1 MNIKMNSLSSWPS
14 NSSKSS
20 GMHALS
26 GKDVNKQQV
35 NGAAIYTQ
43 RMNQNKQSATQG
55 KNEELRNLLRGL
67 DGNNKNNNSNKAT
80 LIGKTNGFLD
90 TKTKYNTKD
99 KLDIKKYKYN
109 YKQISSKILSA
120 KTSVSA
126 GQAVIAAKR
135 KVIEV
140 KRKLVANPKDSDE
153 LQAALIHAERMEMAA
168 RKKKH
173 NLEMEELVSNTMKR
187 DDFSKKRDE
196 LNQSSE
202 DMTAVE
208 VDAREEEIYGREDE
222 IFTERQE
229 MVEDLRA
236 QIKEGSLS
244 DLSEEMFER
253 MQQTIAEFGED
264 ELEALEEMMQIA
276 ETMEIVNPHMS
287 EEDYNK
293 MKAKHRADEQ
303 KAIMKADMD
312 YLKAILKLNF
322 ESEAKA
328 SQAALSSAQSSMN
341 ATGFSLSGSTP
352 TIDISTVED
361 VAISTATG
369 GPAIDMAL

>member
-43 RMNQNKQSATQG
+43 RMNQNKQSATQS

-67 DGNNKNNNSNKAT
+67 DDNNKNNNSNKAT

-187 DDFSKKRDE
+187 DDYNDKIEEQSK
-196 LNQSSE
+196 SSN
-202 DMTAVE
+202 DAVNSIVE
-208 VDAREEEIYGREDE
+208 QRQEEIFEREDE
-222 IFTERQE
+222 IFGKRQE
-229 MVEDLRA
+229 MYDELRE
-236 QIKEGSLS
+236 QLQESLS
-244 DLSEEMFER
+244 DMSEEMMLK
-253 MQQTIAEFGED
+253 MQQSIAEFGEE
-264 ELEALEEMMQIA
+264 ELKALEEEMQML
-276 ETMEIVNPHMS
+276 ESMEIVNPHMS

-328 SQAALSSAQSSMN
+328 SQAAFSSAQSSMN

>member
-90 TKTKYNTKD
+90 TTTKYNTKD

-187 DDFSKKRDE
+187 DDYNDKIEEQSKSSNDAVNSIVE
-196 LNQSSE
+196 QSQE
-202 DMTAVE
+202 DIFE
-208 VDAREEEIYGREDE
+208 REDE
-222 IFTERQE
+222 IFGKRQE
-229 MVEDLRA
+229 MYDELRE
-236 QIKEGSLS
+236 QLQESLS
-244 DLSEEMFER
+244 DMSEEMMLK
-253 MQQTIAEFGED
+253 MQQSIVEFGEE
-264 ELEALEEMMQIA
+264 ELKALEEEMQML
-276 ETMEIVNPHMS
+276 ESMEIVNPHMS

>member
-187 DDFSKKRDE
+187 DDYNDKIEEQSK
-196 LNQSSE
+196 SSN
-202 DMTAVE
+202 DAVNSIVE
-208 VDAREEEIYGREDE
+208 QRQEEIFEREDE
-222 IFTERQE
+222 IFGKRQE
-229 MVEDLRA
+229 MYDELRE
-236 QIKEGSLS
+236 QLQESLS
-244 DLSEEMFER
+244 DMSEEMMLK
-253 MQQTIAEFGED
+253 MQQSIAEFGEE
-264 ELEALEEMMQIA
+264 ELKALEEEMQML
-276 ETMEIVNPHMS
+276 ESMEIVNPHMS

-322 ESEAKA
+322 ESEAKT

>member
-43 RMNQNKQSATQG
+43 RMNQNKQSATQS

-187 DDFSKKRDE
+187 DDYNDKIEEQSK
-196 LNQSSE
+196 SSN
-202 DMTAVE
+202 DAVNSIVE
-208 VDAREEEIYGREDE
+208 QRQEEIFEREDE
-222 IFTERQE
+222 IFGKRQE
-229 MVEDLRA
+229 MYDELRE
-236 QIKEGSLS
+236 QLQESLS
-244 DLSEEMFER
+244 DMSEEMMLK
-253 MQQTIAEFGED
+253 MQQSIAEFGEE
-264 ELEALEEMMQIA
+264 ELKALEEEMQML
-276 ETMEIVNPHMS
+276 ESMEIVNPHMS

-328 SQAALSSAQSSMN
+328 SQAAFSSAQSSMN

>member
-43 RMNQNKQSATQG
+43 RMNQNKQSATQS

-187 DDFSKKRDE
+187 DDYNDKIEEQSK
-196 LNQSSE
+196 SSN
-202 DMTAVE
+202 DAVNSIVE
-208 VDAREEEIYGREDE
+208 QRQEEIFEREDE
-222 IFTERQE
+222 IFGKRQE
-229 MVEDLRA
+229 MYDELRE
-236 QIKEGSLS
+236 QLQESLS
-244 DLSEEMFER
+244 DMSEEMMLK
-253 MQQTIAEFGED
+253 MQQSIAEFGEE
-264 ELEALEEMMQIA
+264 ELKALEEEMQML
-276 ETMEIVNPHMS
+276 ESMEIVNPHMS

-328 SQAALSSAQSSMN
+328 SQAAMSSAQSSMN

>member
-187 DDFSKKRDE
+187 DDYNDKIEEQSK
-196 LNQSSE
+196 SSN
-202 DMTAVE
+202 DAVNSIVE
-208 VDAREEEIYGREDE
+208 QRQEEIFEREDE
-222 IFTERQE
+222 IFGKRQE
-229 MVEDLRA
+229 MYDELRE
-236 QIKEGSLS
+236 QLQESLS
-244 DLSEEMFER
+244 DMSEEMMLK
-253 MQQTIAEFGED
+253 MQQSIAEFGEE
-264 ELEALEEMMQIA
+264 ELKALEEEMQML
-276 ETMEIVNPHMS
+276 ESMEIVNPHMS

-328 SQAALSSAQSSMN
+328 SQATLSSAQSSMN

>member
-1 MNIKMNSLSSWPS
+1 
-14 NSSKSS
+14 
-20 GMHALS
+20 MHALS

-90 TKTKYNTKD
+90 TTTKYNTKD

-187 DDFSKKRDE
+187 DDYNDKIEEQSKSSNDAVNSIVE
-196 LNQSSE
+196 QSQE
-202 DMTAVE
+202 DIFE
-208 VDAREEEIYGREDE
+208 REDE
-222 IFTERQE
+222 IFGKRQE
-229 MVEDLRA
+229 MYDELRE
-236 QIKEGSLS
+236 QLQESLS
-244 DLSEEMFER
+244 DMSEEMMLK
-253 MQQTIAEFGED
+253 MQQSIVEFGEE
-264 ELEALEEMMQIA
+264 ELKALEEEMQML
-276 ETMEIVNPHMS
+276 ESMEIVNPHMS